1 MNVLFILTA
10 QSILKSNLISNELP
24 ESNMRLVSEEPKSKK
39 LLLFMSKWDDC
50 QINSSLTPSLVSLSA
65 WRLLHACSINIKAE
79 SAHVI
84 GAEVL
89 VTHYSF

>member
-24 ESNMRLVSEEPKSKK
+24 ESNMRLVSEEPK
-39 LLLFMSKWDDC
+39 LLLFMNKWDDC

-89 VTHYSF
+89 VTHCSF